1 MSSNID
7 RRSFLQ
13 MGAVVAGGGLFS
25 PLLQA
30 APWQPRELLI
40 SGVDRTDGRHGVAWD
55 RGYPDLSNEF
65 APQAGWVETGFRGHA
80 IARHPRHSNRALLF
94 GRRPGWWFAE
104 VDYAAGE
111 MTHKIAPPQGV
122 HFTGHGCFSRDGRL
136 LYTSENHYTQ
146 SGQALIGVWDSS
158 SYQRVGTLPIEEG
171 VGLHDLRTHPNGKWL
186 VAAVGGLLTHP
197 DQGRKKLNLQTMSSF
212 LLYLDRQ
219 TGAVV
224 QRVAVA
230 EPKSSIRH
238 IDVAPDGLV
247 SVAIQL
253 QRGAAGHEETVP
265 LMGIHRAG
273 MEEIQLFT
281 ASEEAHDLMQ
291 DYVGSTVISPLSR
304 VVGFTSPR
312 GNHACF
318 WNIDTGAWL
327 QSHSMTDVCG
337 LGLTDNER
345 YFILTNSVGEVRY
358 LNSRTLQE
366 EQSLRRKYP
375 SIRWD
380 NHLIVS

>member
-1 MSSNID
+1 MKNSID
-7 RRSFLQ
+7 RRSFLRL
-13 MGAVVAGGGLFS
+13 GAAAGGASLFS

-30 APWQPRELLI
+30 ASWQPGELLI
-40 SGVDRTDGRHGVAWD
+40 SGVDQTDGRHGVAWD
-55 RGYPDLSNEF
+55 RGYPNLSSGF
-65 APQAGWVETGFRGHA
+65 SPQAGWVETGFRGHA
-80 IARHPRHSNRALLF
+80 IAQHPRHLSRALLF

-104 VDYAAGE
+104 VDYDAGK
-111 MTHKIAPPQGV
+111 MTHKIAPPKGV
-122 HFTGHGCFSRDGRL
+122 HFTGHGCFSQDGRQ
-136 LYTSENHYTQ
+136 LYTSENHYHQ
-146 SGQALIGVWDSS
+146 DGQALVGVWDSET
-158 SYQRVGTLPIEEG
+158 YQRVATLPIEGG
-171 VGLHDLRTHPNGKWL
+171 VGLHDLRIHPNGKWL

-197 DQGRKKLNLQTMSSF
+197 DQGRKKLNLDTMSSF
-212 LLYLDRQ
+212 LLYLDRHS
-219 TGAVV
+219 GAVV

-253 QRGAAGHEETVP
+253 QRGAAAHEETVP
-265 LMGIHRAG
+265 LMGLHRVG
-273 MEEIQLFT
+273 MKEIQLFT

-318 WNIDTGAWL
+318 WNIDSGAWL
-327 QSHSMTDVCG
+327 QSHAMTDVCG
-337 LGLTDNER
+337 LGLSRNER

-358 LNSRTLQE
+358 LDSQTLQE
-366 EQSLRRKYP
+366 ERTLRRKYP
-375 SIRWD
+375 TLRWD
-380 NHLIVS
+380 NHLILS

>member
-1 MSSNID
+1 MNTKIN
-7 RRSFLQ
+7 RRSFLRL
-13 MGAVVAGGGLFS
+13 GAAVGGAGLFS

-30 APWQPRELLI
+30 ASWPSSELLI
-40 SGVDRTDGRHGVAWD
+40 SGVDQTDGRHGVAWD
-55 RGYPDLSNEF
+55 HGYPNLSNDF
-65 APQAGWVETGFRGHA
+65 SPQAGWVETGFRGHA
-80 IARHPRHSNRALLF
+80 IAHHPIHPGRTLLF

-104 VDYAAGE
+104 VDYGTGE

-136 LYTSENHYTQ
+136 LYTTENHYNNG
-146 SGQALIGVWDSS
+146 GQALIGVWDST
-158 SYQRVGTLPIEEG
+158 SYQRIRTLSIDG
-171 VGLHDLRTHPNGKWL
+171 GIGLHDLRAHPNGKWL

-197 DQGRKKLNLQTMSSF
+197 DQGRKKLNLETMSSF

-253 QRGAAGHEETVP
+253 QRSATGHEETVP
-265 LMGIHRAG
+265 LMGTHRAG
-273 MEEIQLFT
+273 MREIRLFT

-318 WNIDTGAWL
+318 WNMDSGAWVK
-327 QSHSMTDVCG
+327 SHSMTDVCG
-337 LGLTDNER
+337 LGLSRNER

-358 LNSRTLQE
+358 LDSRTLQE
-366 EQSLRRKYP
+366 EDSLRRKYP

-380 NHLIVS
+380 NHLIIS